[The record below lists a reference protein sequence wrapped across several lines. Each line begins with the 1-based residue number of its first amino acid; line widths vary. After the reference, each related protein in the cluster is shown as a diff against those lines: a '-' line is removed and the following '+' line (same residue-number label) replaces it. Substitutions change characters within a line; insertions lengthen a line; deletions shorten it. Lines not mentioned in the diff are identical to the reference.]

1 MARHVTFAATLTYLA
16 GRKRILLR
24 IPLKFFKAHPK
35 YPLAAGAKHAEG
47 WGSAHSGCRETLN
60 GAGEGDRYSARACA
74 CAFSARACVRACVSC
89 ACACARLF
97 PHTAPSQPCRPRA
110 FPATHAH

>member
-60 GAGEGDRYSARACA
+60 GAGGRGQAKRGRARVCVF
-74 CAFSARACVRACVSC
+74 CTCVRACVSC

-97 PHTAPSQPCRPRA
+97 PHTAPSQPSRPRA